1 MYCRSRVSDPF
12 SNLNHLVNSKLSRFG
27 LVRAS
32 VLGYSPRLFNC
43 WKSGVLLSKYASLSE
58 NSAGGC
64 RASANSI
71 GPAKRLNSRSFS
83 AMGVAD
89 EAGLA
94 RRLWAKFK
102 KDTALAQYNSF
113 VVALAAGTLKMESFK
128 QYMTQD
134 AYFLKAFAQ
143 AYEMA
148 EDCADDDDDKS
159 SISELRKATEE
170 ELNLH
175 NSLAEDCDV
184 EFAKECSPNTAT
196 VKYTEFL
203 LATAAGKVEG
213 GKGASRSVTPFEKTK
228 IAAYTVGAMTPCM
241 RLYAFLGQ
249 EIAKALE
256 PDCSNHP
263 YKQWIETYSSA
274 KFEASAL
281 QTEEL
286 LDKLAISLTGEEL
299 EVLGR
304 LYHHA
309 LKLERDFFSAQPL
322 SQRTLVP
329 LLKPGDSA
337 SRRFTIVSDFDLSC
351 TLLDSSAVL
360 AEIAILTTL
369 KTEQNG
375 AENPS
380 DRKSSSE
387 LRNTWDALSSQYSK
401 EFEECL
407 RKILPPEEVDI
418 FDYEGLHQSLEQL
431 SQFEM
436 EANSKVVQSG
446 VLEGINIDDIKKAGE
461 RLAFQDGCANFFE
474 QILTKMDDLNVGVH
488 IISVCWSGDIIRA
501 AFSSSGLDGL
511 QIHSNE
517 LTFVESVSTGGID
530 RRVESPVDKLK
541 IFNNICSSKDQDTE
555 LISIYIG
562 DSLGDLLC
570 LLQADI
576 GIVIGKSLTLRSVGK
591 RFGISFVPLF
601 TGLLKQESA
610 NVEGSIS
617 WTKQSGILYTVSSW
631 SELHAFILGSSN

>member
-1 MYCRSRVSDPF
+1 
-12 SNLNHLVNSKLSRFG
+12 
-27 LVRAS
+27 
-32 VLGYSPRLFNC
+32 
-43 WKSGVLLSKYASLSE
+43 LLSKFGLGSD
-58 NSAGGC
+58 NSASGC
-64 RASANSI
+64 HPSANSI
-71 GPAKRLNSRSFS
+71 GPAKGVNSRSFS

-89 EAGLA
+89 EAGVA
-94 RRLWAKFK
+94 RRLWTKFK

-113 VVALAAGTLKMESFK
+113 VVALAAGTLNMTSFQ
-128 QYMTQD
+128 QYMAQD

-143 AYEMA
+143 AYTMA
-148 EDCADDDDDKS
+148 EDCADDDDDKA
-159 SISELRKATEE
+159 SIRELRKAAEE

-175 NSLAEDCDV
+175 NSLAEDWDV
-184 EFAKECSPNTAT
+184 EFAKECSPNMAT

-213 GKGASRSVTPFEKTK
+213 GKGPSRSVTPFEKTK

-249 EIAKALE
+249 EIVKALE

-299 EVLGR
+299 EVLRR
-304 LYHHA
+304 LYYHA
-309 LKLERDFFSAQPL
+309 LKLEIEFFSAQPF

-329 LLKPGDSA
+329 MLKLGDSA
-337 SRRFTIVSDFDLSC
+337 SRRYTIVSDFDLSC
-351 TLLDSSAVL
+351 TVLDSSAVL

-375 AENPS
+375 AENLS
-380 DRKSSSE
+380 DHKSSSE
-387 LRNTWDALSSQYSK
+387 LRKTWDALSSQYS
-401 EFEECL
+401 EECEECL
-407 RKILPPEEVDI
+407 RKTLPPEEVGS
-418 FDYEGLHQSLEQL
+418 FDYEGLHQSLEHL

-436 EANSKVVQSG
+436 EANSKVVESG

-461 RLAFQDGCANFFE
+461 RLVFQDGCANFFE
-474 QILTKMDDLNVGVH
+474 QILTKMDSLNVDVH

-511 QIHSNE
+511 QVHSNE

-541 IFNNICSSKDQDTE
+541 IFNNIWSSSKDQDTE
-555 LISIYIG
+555 HISIYIG
-562 DSLGDLLC
+562 DGLGDLLC

-576 GIVIGKSLTLRSVGK
+576 GIVIGTSSTLRRVGK
-591 RFGISFVPLF
+591 RFGVSFVPLF
-601 TGLLKQESA
+601 SGLLKQERA
-610 NVEGSIS
+610 YVEGSS
-617 WTKQSGILYTVSSW
+617 CWAKQSGILYTVSSW
-631 SELHAFILGSSN
+631 SEIHAFILGSSN

>member
-1 MYCRSRVSDPF
+1 MV
-12 SNLNHLVNSKLSRFG
+12 
-27 LVRAS
+27 
-32 VLGYSPRLFNC
+32 
-43 WKSGVLLSKYASLSE
+43 LSKFALVSE
-58 NSAGGC
+58 NSPGGS

-71 GPAKRLNSRSFS
+71 GPAKRLNSRYFS

-94 RRLWAKFK
+94 RRLWTKFK
-102 KDTALAQYNSF
+102 KDTSLAQYNSF
-113 VVALAAGTLKMESFK
+113 VVALAAGTLEMESFK

-143 AYEMA
+143 AYKMA

-159 SISELRKATEE
+159 SISELRKVTEE

-175 NSLAEDCDV
+175 NSLAEDWDV
-184 EFAKECSPNTAT
+184 EFAKECSPNMAT

-263 YKQWIETYSSA
+263 YKQWIETYSSE

-309 LKLERDFFSAQPL
+309 LKLEGEFFSAQPL
-322 SQRTLVP
+322 SQRALVP

-337 SRRFTIVSDFDLSC
+337 SCQYTIVSDFDLSC

-380 DRKSSSE
+380 DKKSSSE
-387 LRNTWDALSSQYSK
+387 LRNTWDALTSQYSK
-401 EFEECL
+401 EYEECL
-407 RKILPPEEVDI
+407 RRILPPEEVDI
-418 FDYEGLHQSLEQL
+418 FDYEGIQQSLEQL

-436 EANSKVVQSG
+436 EANSKVVESG

-461 RLAFQDGCANFFE
+461 RLAFQDGCASFFE
-474 QILTKMDDLNVGVH
+474 QILTKMDDLNVAVH

-501 AFSSSGLDGL
+501 AFPSSSLDGL

-530 RRVESPVDKLK
+530 RHVESPVDKLK

-555 LISIYIG
+555 HISIYIG

-576 GIVIGKSLTLRSVGK
+576 GIVIGKSSALRRVGK
-591 RFGISFVPLF
+591 RFGVSFVPLF
-601 TGLLKQESA
+601 SGLLKQERA
-610 NVEGSIS
+610 YVEGSSS

-631 SELHAFILGSSN
+631 SEIHAFILGSSN